1 MAIVLRDAF
10 HYCNFLDN
18 LIGNAQFFLRDLN
31 NVMTI
36 TKKHQKSTAW
46 PGAVDETLTNEG
58 SKTMNVDPN
67 VIVDFLLILLEEKEK
82 LGKAINNAKT
92 QHCGSMDNEISMNKT
107 RKNVVDSLRRIVN
120 IKNKEVQSVGKD
132 FGINAEGNQVSY
144 NYPITETHEIN
155 FNRKKIKA
163 VINKLT
169 EDSSAISN
177 RIDYWTTSI
186 PVDYDP
192 PFNEN
197 DTLEELIE
205 QFVAMDTA
213 S

>member
-1 MAIVLRDAF
+1 MSIVLRDAF
-10 HYCNFLDN
+10 HYCNFIDN

-31 NVMTI
+31 NVMVI
-36 TKKHQKSTAW
+36 TKSHQRSKAW
-46 PGAVDETLTNEG
+46 PGATDDVITNETT
-58 SKTMNVDPN
+58 KTMNVDPN
-67 VIVDFLLILLEEKEK
+67 VMVDFLLVLLEEKEK
-82 LGKAINNAKT
+82 IGKAITKAKN
-92 QHCGSMDNEISMNKT
+92 QHCVDMDNEISMNKT

-120 IKNKEVQSVGKD
+120 IKNREVQGTGKD

-144 NYPITETHEIN
+144 NYPVVETHEIN
-155 FNRKKIKA
+155 FDRKKIKA

-169 EDSSAISN
+169 EDSNIISN

-192 PFNEN
+192 PFSEN

-205 QFVAMDTA
+205 QFVEMDTA

>member
-1 MAIVLRDAF
+1 MSIVLRDAF
-10 HYCNFLDN
+10 HYCNFIDN

-31 NVMTI
+31 NVMVI
-36 TKKHQKSTAW
+36 TKSHQRSKAW
-46 PGAVDETLTNEG
+46 PGATDDVITNETT
-58 SKTMNVDPN
+58 KTMNVDPN
-67 VIVDFLLILLEEKEK
+67 VMVDFLLVLLEEKEK
-82 LGKAINNAKT
+82 IGKAITKAKN
-92 QHCGSMDNEISMNKT
+92 QHCVDMDNEISMNKT

-120 IKNKEVQSVGKD
+120 IKNKEVQGTGKD

-144 NYPITETHEIN
+144 NYPVVETHEIN
-155 FNRKKIKA
+155 FDRKKIKA

-169 EDSSAISN
+169 EDSNIISN

-192 PFNEN
+192 PFSEN

-205 QFVAMDTA
+205 QFVEMDTA